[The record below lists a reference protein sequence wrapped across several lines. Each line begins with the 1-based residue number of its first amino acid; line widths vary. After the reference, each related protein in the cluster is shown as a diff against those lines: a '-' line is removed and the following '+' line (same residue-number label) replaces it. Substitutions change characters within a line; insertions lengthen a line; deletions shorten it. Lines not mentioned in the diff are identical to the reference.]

1 MKKVKLIFKA
11 SFFFTVFAL
20 VACNHNTKDS
30 DTDDTV
36 SSEGLSKPYVKNTK
50 NDSTVH
56 NDTIITPPDD
66 DNSMNKNNPDIT
78 K

>member
-1 MKKVKLIFKA
+1 MKRVKLIFKA
-11 SFFFTVFAL
+11 SLFFIVFTL
-20 VACNHNTKDS
+20 VACSHNTKDS

-36 SSEGLSKPYVKNTK
+36 SSEGLSKPYVKDTK

-56 NDTIITPPDD
+56 NDTVITPAD
-66 DNSMNKNNPDIT
+66 DNNLDKNNPDIT